1 MISTFTSHMDLFCNL
16 RIIRLLLLLTRSK
29 NMFSSGIISLWRQW
43 GQGSTGCCWWSYN
56 NPGNPVP
63 TYHSLLAAGDKSW
76 TLPSHQVSTLTQNSD
91 LPISLSKAKLFLCD
105 NWQGDNTV
113 LTSLMAS
120 PSMNNEH
127 SSSPGKCLKKI
138 NSVFFSILLW
148 QLNVLRAQANMVT
161 WDFKNFQEQQQ
172 LEKSNSDRPET
183 SNSPGLDVSSSSWG
197 ASASV
202 QATMLNWRKLYK
214 GGVIKIGIF
223 NCEPHHH
230 TLPAP

>member
-76 TLPSHQVSTLTQNSD
+76 TLPSHQVSTLTQHSD

-120 PSMNNEH
+120 PSMNNANTQH
-127 SSSPGKCLKKI
+127 SSSLEMSKENKFCVLF
-138 NSVFFSILLW
+138 NSTLAI
-148 QLNVLRAQANMVT
+148 
-161 WDFKNFQEQQQ
+161 ECI
-172 LEKSNSDRPET
+172 E
-183 SNSPGLDVSSSSWG
+183 SPGQHGDV
-197 ASASV
+197 
-202 QATMLNWRKLYK
+202 R
-214 GGVIKIGIF
+214 F
-223 NCEPHHH
+223 
-230 TLPAP
+230 